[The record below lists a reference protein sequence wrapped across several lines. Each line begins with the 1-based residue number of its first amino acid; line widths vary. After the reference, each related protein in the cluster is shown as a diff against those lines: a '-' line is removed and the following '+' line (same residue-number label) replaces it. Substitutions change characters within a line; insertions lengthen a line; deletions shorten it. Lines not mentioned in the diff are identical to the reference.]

1 MSIDRAERLSGLN
14 KYFATSIGVYMN
26 YFVHGMQAIVIAQN
40 KNAFAAQ
47 WGTDAAGIM
56 SVIAWTG
63 LGKFLTVWISGELS
77 DRFGRKPLIL
87 LGMLSYILFFAG
99 LVTCHNLVLA
109 SILAFL
115 GGAATSFLDGASYP
129 ALQESYPN
137 SPGSAVVAVK
147 GFISVS
153 QMLFPLFI
161 GMLVVNKAWFGWSLI
176 VPLVIVVINTLFMLR
191 APFSYD
197 SELKENKSG
206 SGSAYEERKAAK
218 AKAEAEAAA
227 LAEKR
232 FVTRPKF
239 AVEGIC
245 CLIYGFVSLTTFYLI
260 SQVLTMYGKD
270 YIGMAEMSSRAL
282 MTYYTFGSLAAVFLA
297 SVVMAKGLKTIAV
310 LLIYTCGSTIS
321 LFALAAI
328 PTPFVANITS
338 FTIGF
343 FAAGGAL
350 QAGIAIMTEFFP
362 GKKGRNLGIY
372 YTFMGLGSY
381 VAPVVASYL
390 MKIDFKYV
398 LYFDAFVALAG
409 ILLMSIVAV
418 RYTKVFGKKIF
429 SLKD

>member
-1 MSIDRAERLSGLN
+1 MKIKN
-14 KYFATSIGVYMN
+14 KYFATSVGVYMN

-40 KNAFAAQ
+40 KDAFAAQ

-56 SVIAWTG
+56 AVIAWTG
-63 LGKFLTVWISGELS
+63 LGKLLTVWISGELS
-77 DRFGRKPLIL
+77 DKFGRKPLIL
-87 LGMLSYILFFAG
+87 LGMIGYIAFFGG
-99 LVTCHNLVLA
+99 LIVCDNLVLA

-153 QMLFPLFI
+153 QMIYPLFI
-161 GMLVVNKAWFGWSLI
+161 GLLVVNNAWFGWSLM
-176 VPLVIVVINTLFMLR
+176 VPLVITAVNTIFMFT

-197 SELKENKSG
+197 SELKKKKAAGIVEDS
-206 SGSAYEERKAAK
+206 KAAK

-227 LAEKR
+227 AAEAK
-232 FVTRPKF
+232 FVTKPKF
-239 AVEGIC
+239 AIEGVC
-245 CLIYGFVSLTTFYLI
+245 CLIYGFVALTTFYLI
-260 SQVLTMYGKD
+260 SQILTMYGKD
-270 YIGMAEMSSRAL
+270 YIGMAEMASRAL
-282 MTYYTFGSLAAVFLA
+282 MSYYTIGSLIAVFLA
-297 SVVMAKGLKTIAV
+297 SVVMARGLKTIAV
-310 LLIYTCGSTIS
+310 LLIFTIGSSIS
-321 LFALAAI
+321 LIALAAI
-328 PTPFVANITS
+328 PTPVVANITS

-350 QAGIAIMTEFFP
+350 QAGIAVMTEFFP

-381 VAPVVASYL
+381 IAPVVASKL

-398 LYFDAFVALAG
+398 LYFDAGVAVLG
-409 ILLMSIVAV
+409 FLLMLIVAF
-418 RYTKVFGKKIF
+418 RYSQVFGRRVF
-429 SLKD
+429 SISD